1 MSLAIFMMEQATTL
15 HAPLTSTMA
24 SWEASAS
31 NLLGAVTKGRPV
43 SSDTLEATW
52 RQSLEGALP
61 VHPKVIRGDRKQQA
75 QEGENKMNGGTLQ
88 GSVRHPLLPCQNR
101 VTQ

>member
-1 MSLAIFMMEQATTL
+1 MDQTDRRTDIDMNDDFTRLMSLAIFMMEQATTL

-52 RQSLEGALP
+52 RQRYGFY
-61 VHPKVIRGDRKQQA
+61 
-75 QEGENKMNGGTLQ
+75 
-88 GSVRHPLLPCQNR
+88 LLIIIIIIIIQYHH
-101 VTQ
+101 